1 VNTYHESNNWRPSA
15 GLDALRQRADLLR
28 HIREYFHRAAVMEVV
43 TPAMSA
49 AATTDPN
56 IESYTVRAPATLGA
70 LSPEPLYLHT
80 SPEFSMKRLLAAGC
94 GDIYQICPVFRVAE
108 SGSMHNPEFQMLEW
122 YRLGL
127 DQHSLMDDLQA
138 LFVYCLQESAHA
150 ANATETATDAG
161 MLAPDVEFERFS
173 YYRLLEQVCGLSR
186 SSLSCSSIAAVLAD
200 RQIDCPLSAADDI
213 DVWLDLLMSTVVATQ
228 LPENRFSFVYDY
240 PASQCSLA
248 RLRETSDGPV
258 AERFELFYGSLEL
271 ANGFYELQDADEQQR
286 RFEQDLELRR
296 ASNAATV
303 PIDQHLIDALHHGLP
318 DCAGV
323 AVGIDRLLMILTGLQ
338 SIDDVQ
344 CFPLGRA

>member
-1 VNTYHESNNWRPSA
+1 
-15 GLDALRQRADLLR
+15 
-28 HIREYFHRAAVMEVV
+28 
-43 TPAMSA
+43 
-49 AATTDPN
+49 
-56 IESYTVRAPATLGA
+56 
-70 LSPEPLYLHT
+70 
-80 SPEFSMKRLLAAGC
+80 
-94 GDIYQICPVFRVAE
+94 
-108 SGSMHNPEFQMLEW
+108 
-122 YRLGL
+122 
-127 DQHSLMDDLQA
+127 
-138 LFVYCLQESAHA
+138 
-150 ANATETATDAG
+150 
-161 MLAPDVEFERFS
+161 
-173 YYRLLEQVCGLSR
+173 LLEQVCGLSR

-258 AERFELFYGSLEL
+258 A
-271 ANGFYELQDADEQQR
+271 
-286 RFEQDLELRR
+286 R